1 MENLVF
7 HVNDLDNL
15 NDEVYIMA
23 NADADEVV
31 TAPEVNEDGITL
43 DGDGNPVIADLD
55 AKPAND
61 EDGEDGQPLKIDPE
75 TQEKINKRIGKY
87 AARAKTAE
95 EELAAA
101 KLKLAEAE
109 KSGKQGA
116 DALSVGVDP
125 SLVTADELVVLA
137 REKALQEKRV
147 FCRKFARNADGYV
160 GTGVNGDVSY
170 SQEQLQDALDA
181 TSDELLRLVPKAES
195 IRERAAREKN
205 ELIEMGRKYK
215 ALLTMKKTVKKGEVA
230 PNLDG
235 APAATLKKPVVS
247 GGKEKPSSDIM
258 KGDIDEDTAREWYK
272 THG

>member
-1 MENLVF
+1 
-7 HVNDLDNL
+7 
-15 NDEVYIMA
+15 MA
-23 NADADEVV
+23 NAVV
-31 TAPEVNEDGITL
+31 DDSEAVVSEPVVNEDGITL
-43 DGDGNPVIADLD
+43 DDDGNPVVADSD
-55 AKPAND
+55 AKPAD
-61 EDGEDGQPLKIDPE
+61 KDLDEDGQPLKIDPE

-109 KSGKQGA
+109 KAGKQGA
-116 DALSVGVDP
+116 DAMSVGVDP
-125 SLVTADELVVLA
+125 DLVSAEELAILG
-137 REKALQEKRV
+137 REKALQEKRM
-147 FCRKFARNADGYV
+147 FCRKYARNADGYV
-160 GTGVNGDVSY
+160 GSGVNGDVSY

-205 ELIEMGRKYK
+205 ELIEYGRKYK
-215 ALLTMKKTVKKGEVA
+215 QLLAMKKPSAKKADV